1 MPLPARYD
9 ARYLRELWRALDDAA
24 EARLWLARVS
34 PERRR
39 WSRWA
44 HARALERV
52 KAAREAL
59 DYYGFRLHR

>member
-1 MPLPARYD
+1 MLLPARYH
-9 ARYLRELWRALDDAA
+9 ARYLKELWRALDDAA
-24 EARLWLARVS
+24 EARRWMAQVS

-39 WSRWA
+39 WPRRD